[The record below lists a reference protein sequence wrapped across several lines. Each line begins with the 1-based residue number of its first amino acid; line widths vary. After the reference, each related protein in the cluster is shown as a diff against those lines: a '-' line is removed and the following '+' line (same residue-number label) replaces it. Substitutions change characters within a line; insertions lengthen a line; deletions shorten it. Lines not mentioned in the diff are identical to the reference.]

1 MKRKENG
8 NTKQKIYETA
18 KRLYI
23 EHGYFNISNKRLSEE
38 SGINQGLITYY
49 FKSKKN
55 IALAVLTED
64 YYILSGYLKY
74 FITPEDDPLIYI
86 VTFMNVTFQI
96 RKHDPKARR
105 FISDVMQEDMLE
117 EFAFIN
123 QKTEYLKLFKKS
135 NCSSKNPATQ
145 LKLVLATVY
154 GTQRTIQ
161 RLINESIELSYD
173 EYFRYMIEILLFAL
187 RLPVTQDTVDTL
199 IHKSDQATKQL
210 FETYPHLLNE
220 ADYLYKK

>member
-55 IALAVLTED
+55 IALSVLTED

-105 FISDVMQEDMLE
+105 FISDVMQEDLLE
-117 EFAFIN
+117 EFALVN
-123 QKTEYLKLFKKS
+123 QKEEYLTLLKKS
-135 NCSSKNPATQ
+135 KGSSENPDTQ

-161 RLINESIELSYD
+161 RLINENLELSYD
-173 EYFRYMIEILLFAL
+173 DYFRYMIEVLLFAL
-187 RLPVTQDTVDTL
+187 NLPEKPDMLDTL
-199 IHKSDQATKQL
+199 IRKSNSATKQL
-210 FETYPHLLNE
+210 FDTYPHLLNE

>member
-1 MKRKENG
+1 M
-8 NTKQKIYETA
+8 
-18 KRLYI
+18 
-23 EHGYFNISNKRLSEE
+23 
-38 SGINQGLITYY
+38 
-49 FKSKKN
+49 
-55 IALAVLTED
+55 
-64 YYILSGYLKY
+64 
-74 FITPEDDPLIYI
+74 IYI

-105 FISDVMQEDMLE
+105 FISDVMQEDLLE

-123 QKTEYLKLFKKS
+123 QKTEYLKLLKKS

>member
-1 MKRKENG
+1 MKHKENG

-74 FITPEDDPLIYI
+74 FMTPEDDPLMYI

-96 RKHDPKARR
+96 WKHDPKARR
-105 FISDVMQEDMLE
+105 FISDVMQEDLLE
-117 EFAFIN
+117 EFAFVN
-123 QKTEYLKLFKKS
+123 QKEEYLKLLKK
-135 NCSSKNPATQ
+135 NSSTTENPETQ
-145 LKLVLATVY
+145 LKLVMATVY

-161 RLINESIELSYD
+161 RLINESMELSYD

-187 RLPVTQDTVDTL
+187 HLPDKSDMVDTL

-210 FETYPHLLNE
+210 FKTHPHLLNE
-220 ADYLYKK
+220 SDYLYKK

>member
-55 IALAVLTED
+55 IALAVLAED

-96 RKHDPKARR
+96 RKNDPKARR
-105 FISDVMQEDMLE
+105 FISDVMQEDLLE

-123 QKTEYLKLFKKS
+123 QRDEYLELLKKS
-135 NCSSKNPATQ
+135 RHFSENPETQ
-145 LKLVLATVY
+145 LRVVLATVY

-161 RLINESIELSYD
+161 RLINENLALSYD
-173 EYFRYMIEILLFAL
+173 DYFRYMIEVLLFAL
-187 RLPVTQDTVDTL
+187 HLPDNQVMTDTL
-199 IHKSDQATKQL
+199 IKKSNEATEKL

-220 ADYLYKK
+220 AEYLYKK

>member
-86 VTFMNVTFQI
+86 VTFMNV
-96 RKHDPKARR
+96 
-105 FISDVMQEDMLE
+105 MQEDLLE